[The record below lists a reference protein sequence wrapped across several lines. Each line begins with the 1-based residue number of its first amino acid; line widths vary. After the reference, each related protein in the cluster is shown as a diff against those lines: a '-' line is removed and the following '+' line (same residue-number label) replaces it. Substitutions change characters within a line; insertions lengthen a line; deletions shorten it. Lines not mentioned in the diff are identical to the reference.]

1 MPPACRVDGKARC
14 PAQNKS
20 RSRRQRRPETSGDTA
35 IIRFFIC
42 GLCLLVALSLPLH
55 AAEAAPMPLIL
66 FNDGLRNPDLK
77 LPRIHPW
84 RAERPG
90 DPFPPSRFILL
101 SVQEG
106 NILRVAMYYPGM
118 NKRARQIDYWN
129 GSGID
134 VTGLPAAHLRGTRD
148 SAIFGDSLILKPY
161 VRPHAFLGS
170 EEWPYGIWWQR
181 VHGNYYR
188 VIVYRDWLICSEY
201 LMTEKDGQD
210 VTWFLGEGFDTPG
223 WKPFSGYWGG
233 NVTLY
238 PAQGIY
244 TLVPVMEKD
253 LPPDFPEGLV
263 RWIP

>member
-1 MPPACRVDGKARC
+1 MYAGHCIKSKAHSPAHRKG
-14 PAQNKS
+14 
-20 RSRRQRRPETSGDTA
+20 RSGRQRRPETSGDTA
-35 IIRFFIC
+35 IIRLFIC
-42 GLCLLVALSLPLH
+42 GLCLLAALSLPLH

-66 FNDGLRNPDLK
+66 FNTKLQNPDLA
-77 LPRIHPW
+77 LPRIHPL
-84 RAERPG
+84 RPERPG
-90 DPFPPSRFILL
+90 DPFLSSDVILL

-106 NILRVAMYYPGM
+106 NILRVAMYYPEM
-118 NKRARQIDYWN
+118 DELEQQIDYWN

-134 VTGLPAAHLRGTRD
+134 VTGLPAALLRDEGD
-148 SAIFGDSLILKPY
+148 SAIFGDNLILKPY

-188 VIVYRDWLICSEY
+188 VIVYRRWIICSEY

>member
-1 MPPACRVDGKARC
+1 
-14 PAQNKS
+14 
-20 RSRRQRRPETSGDTA
+20 
-35 IIRFFIC
+35 
-42 GLCLLVALSLPLH
+42 
-55 AAEAAPMPLIL
+55 MPLIL
-66 FNDGLRNPDLK
+66 LTPNPKAGTWRCPESPLRP
-77 LPRIHPW
+77 
-84 RAERPG
+84 ERPRTFLSS
-90 DPFPPSRFILL
+90 DVILL

-106 NILRVAMYYPGM
+106 NILRVAMYYPEM
-118 NKRARQIDYWN
+118 DELEQQIDYWN

-148 SAIFGDSLILKPY
+148 SAIFGDLILKPY

-188 VIVYRDWLICSEY
+188 VIVYRRWIICSEY

-253 LPPDFPEGLV
+253 LPPGTFEGLV